1 MHELPFWPRPYPH
14 ESPSSL
20 VSRTAFLNGYT
31 NVMSFSRALG
41 VDAFISFKNLFE
53 GEVISDF
60 FLKNDENPFASQ
72 SVFYKR
78 SSPLATGLRN
88 TIIAKI
94 EIPFRKCRHHPRFCP
109 ACLAEGYWRFIQDI
123 DYVAVCPY
131 HHLFYL
137 SNCPSCDRLYQW
149 SYTNG
154 PFCKCQFDLRNA
166 LAIPTQDTA
175 TIRLLELFLNLNQD
189 AITRTFA
196 AFDCMQFKL
205 LSDPDTNCAI
215 SIAVNI
221 GIKEKNF
228 FKTYLSHLANT
239 YPNFPTQTLLT
250 PWIHSHDQWISN
262 TALDYFKYNSLQP
275 HTCAVQNCC
284 KSLAFT
290 FAELKSSFG
299 TVGALETTRSIIK
312 NNSFQKIRFANRIF
326 YHKDQMC
333 KIINKF
339 KQERTRGET
348 PTGYT
353 RKDYESTH
361 KIQSNWG
368 ILPHQ
373 VEELVSNGFIPGEI
387 ILGKNTRG
395 KTRAKFIHI
404 DCLKL
409 FAKKFTTTPA
419 LSREFGISGKAIKS
433 ILIKNNIIPPHDN
446 FPYLYYRKQITPD
459 IKKSIESRHDDLKI
473 LRARKKY
480 TIWEFASLIH
490 IKRKTIIQLIQS
502 NVIPQ
507 LTSQYNAKT
516 NYFTDPDAAL
526 KLLMEWRKDHFTHY
540 ELATKLDTNACILRR
555 RFEVKDNTKPLF
567 IGNQKF
573 YSTSIAKEIEHQ
585 LKVYI
590 PQYKAWLLANLTSGG
605 LKRLTETKIIRPIP
619 SDHPAYCPS
628 VKLYCLSDILS
639 ISDNLS

>member
-1 MHELPFWPRPYPH
+1 
-14 ESPSSL
+14 
-20 VSRTAFLNGYT
+20 
-31 NVMSFSRALG
+31 MSFSRALG

-60 FLKNDENPFASQ
+60 FLKNEENPFASQ

-78 SSPLATGLRN
+78 SSPLATGLSN

-94 EIPFRKCRHHPRFCP
+94 EIPFRKCRHHSRFCP

-137 SNCPSCDRLYQW
+137 SNCPSCDRIYQW

-166 LAIPTQDTA
+166 LATPTQDTA
-175 TIRLLELFLNLNQD
+175 TIELLELFLNLNQD

-196 AFDCMQFKL
+196 ALDCMQYKL

-215 SIAVNI
+215 STAVNI
-221 GIKEKNF
+221 GKEDKKF
-228 FKTYLSHLANT
+228 FISYLTNLTNS
-239 YPNFPTQTLLT
+239 YPNFPTQTLLSS
-250 PWIHSHDQWISN
+250 WIRSHDQWISS
-262 TALDYFKYNSLQP
+262 TTLDYLKNNSSQS
-275 HTCAVQNCC
+275 HTCTVHNCC
-284 KSLAFT
+284 KPLAFS

-299 TVGALETTRSIIK
+299 AVGALETTRSIIK
-312 NNSFQKIRFANRIF
+312 NHSFQKICIANRIF

-333 KIINKF
+333 EVINKF

-353 RKDYESTH
+353 RKDYESLH

-368 ILPHQ
+368 VLPHQ

-387 ILGKNTRG
+387 ILGKITRG
-395 KTRAKFIHI
+395 KSRAKFIHK

-409 FAKKFTTTPA
+409 FAQKFTTTPA
-419 LSREFGISGKAIKS
+419 LSREFGITGKAIKS
-433 ILIKNNIIPPHDN
+433 ILFKNNIMPPHDN
-446 FPYLYYRKQITPD
+446 FPYLYSREQITSD

-473 LRARKKY
+473 LRARKKH
-480 TIWEFASLIH
+480 TTLEFASLIN
-490 IKRKTIIQLIQS
+490 IKRKSLILLIQS
-502 NVIPQ
+502 NTIPK
-507 LTSQYNAKT
+507 LTSLYIPKT
-516 NYFTDPDAAL
+516 NSFTDPDAAL

-540 ELATKLDTNACILRR
+540 ELATKLDTNAHVLRR
-555 RFEVKDNTKPLF
+555 RFEVKHDTKPLF

-573 YSTSIAKEIEHQ
+573 YSTSIAKEIERQ
-585 LKVYI
+585 LKMYI

-605 LKRLTETKIIRPIP
+605 LKRLIEKKLIKPITT
-619 SDHPAYCPS
+619 DHPAYCPS

-639 ISDNLS
+639 LSDNLP